1 MVLNRTI
8 ISEVL
13 WEAVVTMRECTRAL
27 IISTTS
33 TSSILQAAVT
43 ADLTIMAKEGRMEV
57 MLRLLMGKPIPVLS
71 MVEEEA
77 VAATA
82 LAVAVV
88 AAVPIPALGLGR
100 VHREPTFSSITSPTI
115 WPIQI

>member
-1 MVLNRTI
+1 MVLNRI
-8 ISEVL
+8 IASEVL
-13 WEAVVTMRECTRAL
+13 WEAVVTMRDCTGVL
-27 IISTTS
+27 IISTTI
-33 TSSILQAAVT
+33 TSSILQEVVT
-43 ADLTIMAKEGRMEV
+43 ADLTIMAKGHMEV
-57 MLRLLMGKPIPVLS
+57 MVRLLIGKPIPVLS